1 MSGIAFAQSGAQA
14 ASSSGWMTFVP
25 LILMILIFY
34 FLLIRPQQKKE
45 KERKNMIA
53 ALQKGDRVITAG
65 GMCGVVAEIKDNDR
79 IILKIADKTN
89 VEFLRSA
96 IQNKIS

>member
-1 MSGIAFAQSGAQA
+1 MTGIAFAQSGVQS

-25 LILMILIFY
+25 LVLMILIFY

-53 ALQKGDRVITAG
+53 ALQKGDKVITAG
-65 GMCGVVAEIKDNDR
+65 GICGVITEVKDNDR
-79 IILKIADKTN
+79 IIVKIADKTN
-89 VEFLRSA
+89 VEFTRSA
-96 IQNKIS
+96 IQTKIP